1 MRKQDDACGSK
12 HTKKKLLGDWKETQE
27 PCCLLQR
34 DTEPKKKNM
43 FCSTCECECE
53 SLSIFYFSSFYM
65 NSSQAKEFIAEQREL
80 GNMKKS
86 AWRIRHTKKEM
97 LEHGHSTQGLKVNGT
112 NFGWFCGDHNE
123 NKIYEENQ
131 FIAHVVSALDVWGS
145 VWFHFFYYYFSNL
158 RLYLNIASNVDK

>member
-12 HTKKKLLGDWKETQE
+12 HTKKNCSGIEKKLKNRVVYSKGIQN
-27 PCCLLQR
+27 Q
-34 DTEPKKKNM
+34 KKKNM